1 MVEDKT
7 SMLQQWFTE
16 LLILDIEGNIENNI
30 KTELVLVKYST
41 KKWKIVLK

>member
-1 MVEDKT
+1 
-7 SMLQQWFTE
+7 MLQQWFTE

-41 KKWKIVLK
+41 KK